1 MSYYQLPIWLL
12 GEMLM
17 NWEVNKLMLILYNNN
32 LFIDFRIIF

>member
-12 GEMLM
+12 GEMLV

>member
-32 LFIDFRIIF
+32 LFIYFRIIF